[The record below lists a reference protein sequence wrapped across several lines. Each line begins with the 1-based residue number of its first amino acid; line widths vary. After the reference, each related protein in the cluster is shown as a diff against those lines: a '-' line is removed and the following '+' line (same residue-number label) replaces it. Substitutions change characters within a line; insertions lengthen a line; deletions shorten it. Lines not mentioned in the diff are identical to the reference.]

1 VASNGGCLGKLVG
14 WAVVVV
20 LVVVVARSCGIDLN
34 PFSSGGCDAPA
45 AAGPVAH
52 ADSGDCEDLKRAALD
67 PNWAAEQ
74 QQRVELRKGKPT
86 TGLFF
91 DSSPDSYTALS
102 SGTDDLSER
111 AAEILNDAGV
121 SDVNLTHVETKI
133 AAKMRDNEIAFGVL
147 VINNTFVCGGPD
159 ASGCRGALPVI
170 LLEGATLYVW
180 TKDARS
186 VLIFKGRGA

>member
-1 VASNGGCLGKLVG
+1 VRRAGSGRAGRARRLRRLRGPEAGRARPELGG
-14 WAVVVV
+14 ATT
-20 LVVVVARSCGIDLN
+20 ATR
-34 PFSSGGCDAPA
+34 
-45 AAGPVAH
+45 
-52 ADSGDCEDLKRAALD
+52 RAAQGQ
-67 PNWAAEQ
+67 A
-74 QQRVELRKGKPT
+74 T

-159 ASGCRGALPVI
+159 APGCRGALPVI

-180 TKDARS
+180 AKDARS